1 MNRENDMTLTNYWW
15 LLIWLF
21 IAGIIFSQ
29 CSIRKSEIV
38 LGRKEQRWSF
48 IPAIIL
54 ACPYIIWA
62 AFRSDVWGDTY
73 SYRYLYRMVPSSL
86 NQLVSYVSSANKDK
100 GFQALSVII
109 KSIFG
114 DSDIILFFI
123 LALFQM
129 ICIVLVFRKYS
140 CDYWLSIFLFVA
152 STDYMSWMHN
162 GIRQFTAV
170 TLIFAA
176 TGLMLKKKY
185 VSLIIVI
192 LIASTIHGSALL
204 MIPIVFII
212 QGKAWNKKTL
222 FCIFLSLLALVFVN
236 QFTNILDTLLSD
248 TQYTNVVS
256 DWESMSDNG
265 TNPIRVLVYSVPTIL
280 SLIGYK
286 YIKKVD
292 DPVINMSV
300 NAGIVATAISIIS
313 MGTSGVFIGR
323 LPIFCSMYS
332 TGILLPWEIKNIFT
346 KDSSKIMI
354 VATIVC
360 YIVFFYYQMHFAWNL
375 L

>member
-1 MNRENDMTLTNYWW
+1 MTLTNYWW
-15 LLIWLF
+15 LLLWLA
-21 IAGIIFSQ
+21 IAGIFFLLFPMTE
-29 CSIRKSEIV
+29 RKKV
-38 LGRKEQRWSF
+38 LGQYVECWNI
-48 IPAIIL
+48 IPAFVL
-54 ACPYIIWA
+54 AAPYIIWA
-62 AFRSDVWGDTY
+62 AFRPDSWGDTY
-73 SYRYLYRMVPSSL
+73 SYRYLYDMVPSSL
-86 NQLVSYVSSANKDK
+86 GQLTAYVSSQTKDK
-100 GFQALSVII
+100 GFAALSVFI
-109 KSIFG
+109 KTIFG
-114 DSDIILFFI
+114 NSDVIFFFV

-140 CDYWLSIFLFVA
+140 CNYWLSMFLFVA

-170 TLIFAA
+170 TLIFAV
-176 TGLMLKKKY
+176 TGLMLKRKY
-185 VSLIIVI
+185 IPLIIVI
-192 LIASTIHGSALL
+192 LVASTIHGSALL

-222 FCIFLSLLALVFVN
+222 FCIILSLIALIFVN
-236 QFTNILDTLLSD
+236 QFTNLLDVLLAD

-286 YIKKVD
+286 YIKNVD
-292 DPVINMSV
+292 DPVINMAV

-346 KDSSKIMI
+346 KDSARI
-354 VATIVC
+354 VMFATIVC
-360 YIVFFYYQMHFAWNL
+360 YITFFYYQMHFTWNL

>member
-1 MNRENDMTLTNYWW
+1 MELTNYWW
-15 LLIWLF
+15 LLIWPAIVGILF
-21 IAGIIFSQ
+21 IMYPLTQ
-29 CSIRKSEIV
+29 KENV
-38 LGRKEQRWSF
+38 LGQYVERWNI
-48 IPAIIL
+48 IPALIL
-54 ACPYIIWA
+54 AAPYVVWA
-62 AFRSDVWGDTY
+62 AFRPDGWGDTS
-73 SYRYLYRMVPSSL
+73 SYRYLYKMVPSSL
-86 NQLVSYVSSANKDK
+86 DQLISYVSAARKDK
-100 GFQALSVII
+100 GFEALSVII

-114 DSDIILFFI
+114 NSVIVFFFI
-123 LALFQM
+123 LALIQM
-129 ICIVLVFRKYS
+129 LCIVLILRKYS
-140 CDYWLSIFLFVA
+140 CNYWLSIFLFVV

-170 TLIFAA
+170 AIVFAS

-185 VSLIIVI
+185 VPLIIII
-192 LIASTIHGSALL
+192 LVASTIHGSALL
-204 MIPIVFII
+204 MLPIVFII

-222 FCIFLSLLALVFVN
+222 ICIFLSLLALVFVN
-236 QFTNILDTLLSD
+236 QFTNMLDALLSD

-256 DWESMSDNG
+256 DWESMADDG

-286 YIKKVD
+286 YIKNAD
-292 DPVINMSV
+292 DPVINMAV

-323 LPIFCSMYS
+323 LPIYCSMYS

-346 KDSSKIMI
+346 KDSSRII
-354 VATIVC
+354 LLATVAC
-360 YIVFFYYQMHFAWNL
+360 YIAFFYYQMHFTWNL